1 MSANTILP
9 FLISLMLCAVI
20 VSPLKNLI
28 LNITKENDQ
37 EREKERNLV
46 RLGSQ
51 EWLKR
56 ARVGKTAAP
65 IRRDFAPSSNLL
77 PSISSWATSC
87 VLNCS
92 SSRKWKRS
100 LAMRSFSPVSSD
112 EVDDALE
119 PKYPWL
125 SRHRRRKMAKVDLWK
140 FSVLDICS

>member
-1 MSANTILP
+1 MTKRETI
-9 FLISLMLCAVI
+9 
-20 VSPLKNLI
+20 
-28 LNITKENDQ
+28 
-37 EREKERNLV
+37 RNLV

-65 IRRDFAPSSNLL
+65 ISRDFAPSSNRL

-100 LAMRSFSPVSSD
+100 LAMRSLSPVSS
-112 EVDDALE
+112 EVDGLE

-125 SRHRRRKMAKVDLWK
+125 SRQRRRKMAKVALWK